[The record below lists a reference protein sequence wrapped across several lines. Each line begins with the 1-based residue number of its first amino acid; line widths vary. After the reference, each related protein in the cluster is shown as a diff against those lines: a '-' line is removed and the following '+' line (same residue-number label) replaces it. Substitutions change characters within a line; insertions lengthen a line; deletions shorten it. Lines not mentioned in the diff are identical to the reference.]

1 MSVVVASKA
10 RSSVVITSQQPSG
23 KVLGGRAI
31 PPRDPLSTPI
41 DVDGVE
47 AETLGGAVEEL
58 AARFEEDTDGLVG
71 GIDFLTYY
79 KLARDN

>member
-1 MSVVVASKA
+1 MTVVVASKPQ
-10 RSSVVITSQQPSG
+10 SSMVITSQQPSG

-58 AARFEEDTDGLVG
+58 AARLDEGDDCNDA
-71 GIDFLTYY
+71 DFLMYY